1 MKDRIIPIKNPA
13 LPFYHSDV
21 KSKIKDTIEVTYNTN
36 AFYIFCKNFEVIA
49 AEVFKFEK
57 IKTTLEQT
65 SEPTSEQ
72 TSKMSTLCTSI
83 ALNTLDAGYDFEDV
97 ANYLKKEFNVEVV
110 LQEDS
115 EIDREVN
122 EMLTLAKALT
132 KITSTQLSRVLVQC
146 SPLFGKCSKQS
157 IELVTAYINAALV
170 ELESSRFCNIFS
182 IYEYLLNNYSIFT
195 DVVNQIE
202 YICNSFAGVTTMYT
216 ENGFKDLEQFKKLCI
231 NTISVDKNLE
241 MQPRKFTSFEKES
254 ILLYFSLGT
263 PKHNTKR
270 INDFVNY
277 LCKQQNISWEHWEK
291 MLMLTFKRNDLFR
304 KVFNYS
310 YVADFV
316 LASNSCIATTTNGI
330 AGDATDASVDA
341 TNASGDVTDASVV
354 RGDATNASGDVTDAS
369 VVRGDANLIDEE
381 TLAQVKYIF
390 SKEEEIIQFLLDNNN
405 WENNCKTL
413 ATISLNDVLE
423 ENFRNMCDNAYND
436 FSKKAYNASNDCNDF
451 SEKAYSSFNEE

>member
-49 AEVFKFEK
+49 AEIFKFEK

-316 LASNSCIATTTNGI
+316 LASNSCIATTTTNGI
-330 AGDATDASVDA
+330 AGDATDASGVS
-341 TNASGDVTDASVV
+341 TND
-354 RGDATNASGDVTDAS
+354 
-369 VVRGDANLIDEE
+369 NLIDEE
-381 TLAQVKYIF
+381 ILAQIKYIF

-436 FSKKAYNASNDCNDF
+436 FSKKAYNASDDCNDF
-451 SEKAYSSFNEE
+451 SEKACSSFNEE

>member
-13 LPFYHSDV
+13 LPFYYSDV
-21 KSKIKDTIEVTYNTN
+21 RSKIYGDIEVTYNTN
-36 AFYIFCKNFEVIA
+36 SFYIFCKNFEVIA

-57 IKTTLEQT
+57 IKTTSEQ
-65 SEPTSEQ
+65 TSEQ

-83 ALNTLDAGYDFEDV
+83 ALNTLNAGYDFEDV
-97 ANYLKKEFNVEVV
+97 ANYLKEEFNVEVV

-157 IELVTAYINAALV
+157 IELVIAYINAALV

-182 IYEYLLNNYSIFT
+182 IYEYLLNNYSIFI
-195 DVVNQIE
+195 DVLSQIE
-202 YICNSFAGVTTMYT
+202 NICNGFAGVTTMYT

-231 NTISVDKNLE
+231 NTVRVDKNLE
-241 MQPRKFTSFEKES
+241 MQSRKFTFFEKES

-291 MLMLTFKRNDLFR
+291 MLMIAFKRNDLFR

-316 LASNSCIATTTNGI
+316 LASNRDISITTDGI
-330 AGDATDASVDA
+330 TDDVGGVD
-341 TNASGDVTDASVV
+341 
-354 RGDATNASGDVTDAS
+354 
-369 VVRGDANLIDEE
+369 LIDEE
-381 TLAQVKYIF
+381 ALAQVKYIF
-390 SKEEEIIQFLLDNNN
+390 SKEEEIIQFLLDNND

-436 FSKKAYNASNDCNDF
+436 FSKKS
-451 SEKAYSSFNEE
+451 YSSFNEE

>member
-330 AGDATDASVDA
+330 AGDATNASVDA
-341 TNASGDVTDASVV
+341 TNASGV
-354 RGDATNASGDVTDAS
+354 ATND
-369 VVRGDANLIDEE
+369 NLIDEE
-381 TLAQVKYIF
+381 ALAQIKYIF

-436 FSKKAYNASNDCNDF
+436 FSKKAYNASDDCNDF

>member
-13 LPFYHSDV
+13 LPFYYSDA
-21 KSKIKDTIEVTYNTN
+21 KSNINGDIEVTYNTN
-36 AFYIFCKNFEVIA
+36 SFYIFCKNFEVIA

-57 IKTTLEQT
+57 IKTTSEQT
-65 SEPTSEQ
+65 SKQ

-83 ALNTLDAGYDFEDV
+83 ALNTLNAGYDFEDV
-97 ANYLKKEFNVEVV
+97 ANYLKEEFNVEVV

-157 IELVTAYINAALV
+157 IELVIAYINAALV

-182 IYEYLLNNYSIFT
+182 IYEYLLNNYSIFI
-195 DVVNQIE
+195 DVLSQIE
-202 YICNSFAGVTTMYT
+202 NICKGFTGVTTMYT

-231 NTISVDKNLE
+231 NTVKADKNLE
-241 MQPRKFTSFEKES
+241 MQPRKFTFFEKES

-291 MLMLTFKRNDLFR
+291 MLMIAFKRNDLFR

-316 LASNSCIATTTNGI
+316 LASNRDISITTDGI
-330 AGDATDASVDA
+330 TDDVGGVD
-341 TNASGDVTDASVV
+341 
-354 RGDATNASGDVTDAS
+354 
-369 VVRGDANLIDEE
+369 LIDEE
-381 TLAQVKYIF
+381 ALAQVKYIF
-390 SKEEEIIQFLLDNNN
+390 SKEEEIIQFLLDNND

-436 FSKKAYNASNDCNDF
+436 FSKKS
-451 SEKAYSSFNEE
+451 YSSFNEE

>member
-13 LPFYHSDV
+13 LPFYYSDV

-83 ALNTLDAGYDFEDV
+83 ALNTLNARYDFKDV
-97 ANYLKKEFNVEVV
+97 ANYLKEEFNVEVV

-316 LASNSCIATTTNGI
+316 LASNSYIATTTNGI
-330 AGDATDASVDA
+330 ASDATDASGVA
-341 TNASGDVTDASVV
+341 TND
-354 RGDATNASGDVTDAS
+354 
-369 VVRGDANLIDEE
+369 NLIDEE
-381 TLAQVKYIF
+381 ALAQIKYIF

-436 FSKKAYNASNDCNDF
+436 FSKKAYNASDDCNDF

>member
-1 MKDRIIPIKNPA
+1 MKNRIIPIKNPA
-13 LPFYHSDV
+13 LPFYYSDV

-291 MLMLTFKRNDLFR
+291 MLMLTFKRNNLFR

-316 LASNSCIATTTNGI
+316 LASNSCIATTT
-330 AGDATDASVDA
+330 SSDA
-341 TNASGDVTDASVV
+341 TNASGVDSVASGV
-354 RGDATNASGDVTDAS
+354 ATND
-369 VVRGDANLIDEE
+369 NLIDEE
-381 TLAQVKYIF
+381 DLAQVKYIF

-436 FSKKAYNASNDCNDF
+436 FSKKAYNASDDCNNF

>member
-341 TNASGDVTDASVV
+341 TNASGVATDASVV
-354 RGDATNASGDVTDAS
+354 RGDD
-369 VVRGDANLIDEE
+369 NLIDEE
-381 TLAQVKYIF
+381 ALAQIKYIF

>member
-49 AEVFKFEK
+49 SEVFKFEK
-57 IKTTLEQT
+57 IKTTSKQ
-65 SEPTSEQ
+65 TSEQ

-83 ALNTLDAGYDFEDV
+83 ALNTLNAGYDFEDV
-97 ANYLKKEFNVEVV
+97 ANYLKEEFNVEVV

-241 MQPRKFTSFEKES
+241 MQPRKFTFFEKES

-330 AGDATDASVDA
+330 AGDATDVSVDA
-341 TNASGDVTDASVV
+341 TNASGV
-354 RGDATNASGDVTDAS
+354 ATND
-369 VVRGDANLIDEE
+369 NLIDEE
-381 TLAQVKYIF
+381 ALAQIKYIF

>member
-36 AFYIFCKNFEVIA
+36 VFYIFCKNFEVIA

-291 MLMLTFKRNDLFR
+291 MLMLTFKRSDLFR

-330 AGDATDASVDA
+330 AGDATNASVDA
-341 TNASGDVTDASVV
+341 TNASGV
-354 RGDATNASGDVTDAS
+354 ATND
-369 VVRGDANLIDEE
+369 NLIDEE
-381 TLAQVKYIF
+381 ALAQIKYIF

-436 FSKKAYNASNDCNDF
+436 FSKKAYNASDDCNDF
-451 SEKAYSSFNEE
+451 SEKACSSFNEE

>member
-97 ANYLKKEFNVEVV
+97 ANYLKEEFNVEVV

-241 MQPRKFTSFEKES
+241 MQPRKFTFFEKES

-330 AGDATDASVDA
+330 ASDATDAGGDVSIAGGVDSVD
-341 TNASGDVTDASVV
+341 S
-354 RGDATNASGDVTDAS
+354 
-369 VVRGDANLIDEE
+369 LIDEE
-381 TLAQVKYIF
+381 TLAQIKYIF

-436 FSKKAYNASNDCNDF
+436 FSKKAYNASDDCNDF

>member
-65 SEPTSEQ
+65 LEPTSEQ

-132 KITSTQLSRVLVQC
+132 KITSTQLNRVLVQC

-341 TNASGDVTDASVV
+341 TND
-354 RGDATNASGDVTDAS
+354 
-369 VVRGDANLIDEE
+369 NLIDEE
-381 TLAQVKYIF
+381 ALAQIKYIF

>member
-341 TNASGDVTDASVV
+341 TNASGV
-354 RGDATNASGDVTDAS
+354 ATND
-369 VVRGDANLIDEE
+369 NLIDEE
-381 TLAQVKYIF
+381 ALAQIKYIF
-390 SKEEEIIQFLLDNNN
+390 IKEEEIIQFLLDNNN

-436 FSKKAYNASNDCNDF
+436 FSKKAYNASDDCNDF
-451 SEKAYSSFNEE
+451 SEKACSSFNEE